1 MVGIG
6 GQASVTR
13 ADVVIVGAG
22 LAGLM
27 AARRLTEAGIPLLV
41 LEASGRVGGRTH
53 TCPAADGTLLDLGG
67 QWVGPTQHRLLTLA
81 EELGLATFRTYDTG
95 SNIQYRQGQ
104 LETYSGAI
112 PTVDRI
118 AAADLMEA
126 MLSLNTMAG
135 QVPLEAPWQAGSA
148 QLWDSQTVFSWCRSN
163 ISSPEAHR
171 LLELCV
177 QAVFSTESQDLS
189 LLHFLFYIHS
199 AGSLIE
205 LLGVTGGAQ
214 ERRFHQGAQSLSNR
228 MAATL
233 GPRVLL
239 RMPVHT
245 IVWNKAGVRVIGDGL
260 EVLAKHVI
268 ISIPPSLA
276 GRLRYQPALS
286 GYRDQLT
293 QRMPMGTI
301 IKVQCLYPD
310 PFWRAAGLT
319 GQVCSD
325 SGAVRITFDNSP
337 EQGTPGVL
345 LGFIE
350 GEEGRIWGG
359 QSRENRRA
367 AVIDCLVRYFGKEAG
382 NPVEYVEQCWAEEEY
397 IRGGYAG
404 YMPPGVWTAYG
415 AALREPIGPIHWAG
429 TETATVWNGY
439 MDGAL
444 QSGERAAVEVAADL
458 GVSLATGDGGQQ
470 VMPRAQ

>member
-1 MVGIG
+1 MAGIG
-6 GQASVTR
+6 GQASGRRV
-13 ADVVIVGAG
+13 DVVIVGAG

-27 AARRLTEAGIPLLV
+27 AARRLSAAGIPLLV
-41 LEASGRVGGRTH
+41 LEASGRVGGRTY

-67 QWVGPTQHRLLTLA
+67 QWVGPTQHRVLTLA
-81 EELGLATFRTYDTG
+81 EELGLTTFKTFDTG
-95 SNIQYRQGQ
+95 DNIQYRQGQ
-104 LETYSGAI
+104 LEPYSGAI
-112 PTVDRI
+112 PTLDRV

-126 MLSLNTMAG
+126 MLSLNTMAAE
-135 QVPLEAPWQAGSA
+135 VPLEAPWQAESA
-148 QLWDSQTVFSWCRSN
+148 QTWDSQTVLSWCQTN
-163 ISSPEAHR
+163 VSSSEAQR

-177 QAVFSTESQDLS
+177 QAVFSIEPRDLS
-189 LLHFLFYIHS
+189 LLHFLFYVHS

-228 MAATL
+228 MAADL

-239 RMPVHT
+239 RTPVHT
-245 IVWNKAGVRVIGDGL
+245 IAWNKSGVRVIGDGL
-260 EVLAKHVI
+260 EVPAQQAIV
-268 ISIPPSLA
+268 SIPPSLA
-276 GRLRYQPALS
+276 GRLRYQPALP

-293 QRMPMGTI
+293 QRIPMGTI

-319 GQVCSD
+319 GQATSD

-345 LGFIE
+345 LGFID
-350 GEEGRIWGG
+350 GEEGRIWGRQG
-359 QSRENRRA
+359 RENRRA
-367 AVIDCLVRYFGKEAG
+367 AVLDCLVRYFGKEAG
-382 NPVEYVEQCWAEEEY
+382 NPIEYIEQCWAEEEY

-429 TETATVWNGY
+429 TETATVWSGY

-444 QSGERAAVEVAADL
+444 QSGERAAAEVAADL
-458 GVSLATGDGGQQ
+458 GVSLATGDTG
-470 VMPRAQ
+470 R

>member
-1 MVGIG
+1 MVGMG
-6 GQASVTR
+6 DQASGHK

-27 AARRLTEAGIPLLV
+27 AARRLAEAGIPLLV
-41 LEASGRVGGRTH
+41 LEASGRVGGRTY
-53 TCPAADGTLLDLGG
+53 TRPAAGGTLLDLGG

-81 EELGLATFRTYDTG
+81 ENLGLTTFRTYDIG

-112 PTVDRI
+112 PTVDRV

-126 MLSLNTMAG
+126 MLGLNTMARE
-135 QVPLEAPWQAGSA
+135 VPLEAPWQAESA
-148 QLWDSQTVFSWCRSN
+148 QIWDSQTVLSWCQAN
-163 ISSPEAHR
+163 IPSPEAQR

-177 QAVFSTESQDLS
+177 QAVFSIEPRDLS
-189 LLHFLFYIHS
+189 LLHFLFYVHS

-228 MAATL
+228 MAAAL

-239 RMPVHT
+239 RTPVHT
-245 IVWNKAGVRVIGDGL
+245 IVWDKGGVRVIGDGL
-260 EVLAKHVI
+260 EVPAQQVI

-276 GRLRYQPALS
+276 GRLRYQPALP

-319 GQVCSD
+319 GQACSD
-325 SGAVRITFDNSP
+325 SGAVRVTFDNSP
-337 EQGTPGVL
+337 EQGVPGVL

-350 GEEGRIWGG
+350 GEEGRIWGR
-359 QSRENRRA
+359 QSQENRRT
-367 AVIDCLVRYFGKEAG
+367 AVLDCLVRYFGKEAG
-382 NPVEYVEQCWAEEEY
+382 NPIEYVEQCWAEEEY
-397 IRGGYAG
+397 VRGGYAG

-444 QSGERAAVEVAADL
+444 QSGERAAAEVAADL
-458 GVSLATGDGGQQ
+458 GVSLATGDAG
-470 VMPRAQ
+470 R

>member
-1 MVGIG
+1 MVDIG
-6 GQASVTR
+6 GQASGSG

-27 AARRLTEAGIPLLV
+27 AARKLSAAGIPLMV
-41 LEASGRVGGRTH
+41 LEASGRVGGRTY
-53 TCPAADGTLLDLGG
+53 TCPAADGILLDLGG
-67 QWVGPTQHRLLTLA
+67 QWAGPTQHRLLALA
-81 EELGLATFRTYDTG
+81 EELGLTTFKTYDTG

-104 LETYSGAI
+104 LEAYSGAI
-112 PTVDRI
+112 PTLDRV
-118 AAADLMEA
+118 AAADLLEA
-126 MLSLNTMAG
+126 MLDLNTMAG
-135 QVPLEAPWQAGSA
+135 QVPLEAPWHAESA
-148 QLWDSQTVFSWCRSN
+148 QIWDSQTVLSWCRTN
-163 ISSPEAHR
+163 VASPEAQR

-177 QAVFSTESQDLS
+177 QAVFSIEPRDLS
-189 LLHFLFYIHS
+189 LLHFLFYVHS

-228 MAATL
+228 MAAAL

-239 RMPVHT
+239 HTPVHT

-260 EVLAKHVI
+260 EVAAKHVI

-276 GRLRYQPALS
+276 GRIRYQPALP

-310 PFWRAAGLT
+310 PFWRNAGLS
-319 GQVCSD
+319 GQATSD

-337 EQGTPGVL
+337 EQGAPGVL

-350 GEEGRIWGG
+350 GEEGRIWGR
-359 QSRENRRA
+359 QSQESRRA
-367 AVIDCLVRYFGKEAG
+367 AVLDCLVRYFGKEAG
-382 NPVEYVEQCWAEEEY
+382 NPVEYMEQCWAEEEY

-458 GVSLATGDGGQQ
+458 GISLATGDPGK
-470 VMPRAQ
+470 